1 MSSED
6 QEDRTEAPTEKR
18 LREAREKGNV
28 PRSREL
34 ANVAVLGCAVM
45 ALKASAGHI
54 GAVSRDWMR
63 GALHYDRA
71 LLDAPDRLL
80 PHAAGLFGALAAPM
94 LPMIFAALVACL
106 VSPAIM
112 GSLRFAGQSL
122 QPDFSRLNPMT
133 GIGRMWGK
141 ESLAEVLRSLLRVIL
156 IGGVGTWMVSRAFKA
171 LLDMPQAS
179 LEQSVAGGVQMAMTT
194 LLAMVGA
201 LGALA
206 LIDVPWQHFQYRA
219 KLKMTKQEIRDE
231 HKEAEGNPEMKARVR
246 QVAMQMSRRQMME
259 AVPTA
264 DVILMNPTHYAVALK
279 YKADG
284 GMRAPVVVAKG
295 VDEMAMAIRDLA
307 EKHRIAVVEAPPLA
321 RSLYR
326 QAQVDQEIPVK
337 LYAAVAQVLSYVYQL
352 RAWAPGRGPMPSLA
366 TVDAG
371 PEGAVDYD
379 PLAAK
384 RAKES
389 SP

>member
-1 MSSED
+1 MSSQD
-6 QEDRTEAPTEKR
+6 QEDRTEVPTEKR

-34 ANVAVLGCAVM
+34 ANVAVLGCAAL
-45 ALKASAGHI
+45 ALKVSAGHV
-54 GAVSRDWMR
+54 GAASRDWMHN
-63 GALHYDRA
+63 ALQLDRR
-71 LLDAPDRLL
+71 LIDAPDRLL
-80 PHAAGLFGALAAPM
+80 PHAAGLLGALVMPM
-94 LPMIFAALVACL
+94 LPMVFAALIACL

-122 QPDFSRLNPMT
+122 QPDFSRLNPMA
-133 GIGRMWGK
+133 GLARMWGK
-141 ESLAEVLRSLLRVIL
+141 ESLAEVLRSLLRVVL
-156 IGGVGTWMVSRAFKA
+156 IGGVGAWMVYRAFKA
-171 LLDMPQAS
+171 LLGMPQAS

-206 LIDVPWQHFQYRA
+206 LIDVPWQHFQYRSR
-219 KLKMTKQEIRDE
+219 LKMTKQEIRDE

-246 QVAMQMSRRQMME
+246 QVAMQMSRRRMME

-366 TVDAG
+366 ELDAG
-371 PEGAVDYD
+371 PEGAVEF
-379 PLAAK
+379 
-384 RAKES
+384 ES
-389 SP
+389 HGAGEPSP

>member
-1 MSSED
+1 MSSQD

-18 LREAREKGNV
+18 LRQAREKGNV

-34 ANVAVLGCAVM
+34 ANVAVLGCAVL

-54 GAVSRDWMR
+54 GAASRDWMR
-63 GALHYDRA
+63 AALHYDRA

-80 PHAAGLFGALAAPM
+80 PHAAGLLGSLVAPM
-94 LPMIFAALVACL
+94 LPMLFAALIACAI
-106 VSPAIM
+106 SPAIM

-122 QPDFSRLNPMT
+122 QPDFSRLNPMS
-133 GIGRMWGK
+133 GLARMWGR
-141 ESLAEVLRSLLRVIL
+141 ESLAEVLRSLLRVAL
-156 IGGVGTWMVSRAFKA
+156 IGGIGGWMVYRAFKA
-171 LLDMPQAS
+171 LLGMPQAS

-219 KLKMTKQEIRDE
+219 RLKMTKQEIRDE

-246 QVAMQMSRRQMME
+246 QVAMQMSRRRMME

-264 DVILMNPTHYAVALK
+264 DVVLVNPTHYAVALK

-295 VDEMAMAIRDLA
+295 VDEMAMAIRELA
-307 EKHRIAVVEAPPLA
+307 GQHRIAVVEAPPLA

-366 TVDAG
+366 PVDAG
-371 PEGAVDYD
+371 PEGAVDFD
-379 PLAAK
+379 PHGAG
-384 RAKES
+384 ES

>member
-34 ANVAVLGCAVM
+34 ANVAVLGCAVL
-45 ALKASAGHI
+45 ALKVSAGHI
-54 GAVSRDWMR
+54 GAVSRDWMQ

-80 PHAAGLFGALAAPM
+80 PHAAGLLGSLVVPM
-94 LPMIFAALVACL
+94 LPMIFAALAACL
-106 VSPAIM
+106 ISPAIM

-122 QPDFSRLNPMT
+122 QPDFSRLNPMS
-133 GIGRMWGK
+133 GIARMWGK
-141 ESLAEVLRSLLRVIL
+141 ESLAEVLRSLLRVAL
-156 IGGVGTWMVSRAFKA
+156 IGGVGTWMVYRAFKA
-171 LLDMPQAS
+171 LLGMPQAS

-206 LIDVPWQHFQYRA
+206 LIDVPWQHFQYRS

-246 QVAMQMSRRQMME
+246 QVAMQMSRRRMME

-295 VDEMAMAIRDLA
+295 VDEIAMAIRDLA
-307 EKHRIAVVEAPPLA
+307 EQHRIAVVEAPPLA

-366 TVDAG
+366 SIDAG

-379 PLAAK
+379 PHG
-384 RAKES
+384 AKES